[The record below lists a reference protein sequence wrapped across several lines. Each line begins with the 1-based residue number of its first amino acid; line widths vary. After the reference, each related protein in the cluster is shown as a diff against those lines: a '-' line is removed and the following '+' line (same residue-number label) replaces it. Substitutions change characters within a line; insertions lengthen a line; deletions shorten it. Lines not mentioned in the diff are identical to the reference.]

1 MSRYELIRWSGLAGW
16 ASGLLIIAGAVAGPF
31 VEPVVSGTLF
41 VTGYILLFFLLTGAY
56 ATYYSYTGMLGLL
69 GYALSMIGN
78 ALFITIQTASSFVL
92 SRIEDTADMFPA
104 ASPATGILF
113 GVGLLLSAIAHTRVS
128 ALSAWPGWLMFAG
141 VALSLVLPRLL
152 GEGPDIVFA
161 IPPILL
167 GLGVVGFGR
176 GLRRN

>member
-16 ASGLLIIAGAVAGPF
+16 ASGLLIIAGAVLLPF
-31 VEPVVSGTLF
+31 VEPFVSGTLF

-69 GYALSMIGN
+69 GYVLSIIGN
-78 ALFITIQTASSFVL
+78 ALFITIQSTSSFVL
-92 SRIEDTADMFPA
+92 SRIEDTVDVFPA
-104 ASPATGILF
+104 ASLVTGFLF
-113 GVGLLLSAIAHTRVS
+113 GFGLLLFSIATTRVR

-141 VALSLVLPRLL
+141 VALHLVLPRLL
-152 GEGPDIVFA
+152 GEAPDIVFA

-167 GLGVVGFGR
+167 GLGVVGFGL